1 MMVLTLKCVF
11 FLHLRVANKLSMEE
25 DQEEK
30 RAISMVGMYKQ
41 NFQQQHGMQQHYT

>member
-11 FLHLRVANKLSMEE
+11 FLHLRVANLSMEE

-30 RAISMVGMYKQ
+30 RAVSMVGIVQ
-41 NFQQQHGMQQHYT
+41 TNS